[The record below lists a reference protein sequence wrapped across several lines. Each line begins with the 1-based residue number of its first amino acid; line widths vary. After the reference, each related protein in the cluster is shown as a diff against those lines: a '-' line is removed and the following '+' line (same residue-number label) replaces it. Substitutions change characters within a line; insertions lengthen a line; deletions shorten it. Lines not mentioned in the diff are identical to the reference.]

1 MEPYRLKHVPTGLYL
16 DYKSKCH
23 RLSYTGKIYTSGV
36 NGLNYER
43 SYRSS
48 WERSLPVPQG
58 FGEGR
63 YIQVKKEDFVKEPF
77 IYTIP
82 KVESY
87 E

>member
-16 DYKSKCH
+16 DYKSKH
-23 RLSYTGKIYTSGV
+23 HKLSYTGKIYTSGV

-43 SYRSS
+43 GTYELALSTPHSFPGARFV
-48 WERSLPVPQG
+48 RA
-58 FGEGR
+58 
-63 YIQVKKEDFVKEPF
+63 KKEEFVKEPF

-82 KVESY
+82 KPGAY